1 LRADPKGVLEVAL
14 VEIDR
19 ALLQGCLSGDDDA
32 WRAFVD
38 RFVGLVTHVV
48 NHAADC
54 RALRLTSADRED
66 CIADVFVALLDN
78 DYAVLRRFQGRS
90 SLATYLTVIAR
101 RVVTRRLMA
110 RSLALGGDAANGVAD
125 HSAPVEQRVESRDEV
140 QQMLGGLTEPEAAVV
155 RLYHLEGKSYHEI
168 SRVVGVPENTIGP
181 MLTRART
188 RLRQR
193 AGVEGPTG

>member
-1 LRADPKGVLEVAL
+1 VAL

-19 ALLQGCLSGDDDA
+19 ALLQGCLTGNDDA

-38 RFVGLVTHVV
+38 RFLGLVTHVV

-54 RALRLTSADRED
+54 RAIRLTASDRED

-90 SLATYLTVIAR
+90 SLATYLTVVAR
-101 RVVTRRLMA
+101 RVVTRRLMTRTLA
-110 RSLALGGDAANGVAD
+110 IGGSLGEAANGVAD
-125 HSAPVEQRVESRDEV
+125 HAADGEERVQSRDEV
-140 QQMLGGLTEPEAAVV
+140 QQMLGGLAEPEAAIV

-168 SRVVGVPENTIGP
+168 SRVVGVPENSIGP
-181 MLTRART
+181 LLTRVRS
-188 RLRQR
+188 RLRRR
-193 AGVEGPTG
+193 AGVE